1 LNWKFKAIIQILVDK
16 LPPGLSYSLYYYIQ
30 RKFGELQKT
39 NPLNDLNR
47 SIEIVEMIRKSNYT
61 INDKVLLEIGTGR
74 TLNIPIGL
82 WLCGA
87 RKIITIDINPYL
99 KKELVLESINWVKY
113 NEYKVRKLFNNIANQ
128 TQFNNRLRQLISVKP
143 NLNQILKLCNIDY
156 LSPANACSLNLKDKT
171 IDCQFSTDVFEHIP
185 LSILK
190 SIFIETKR
198 ILADDGLLVH
208 MIDLSDHFTHFD
220 NSITS
225 INFLQFSEK
234 QWKQWAGN
242 KFMYHNRLRA
252 SEFYKLFNEIGMQ
265 IVMKEEYIDQRAL
278 EIINRGFPL
287 DNRFAGRPPRDL
299 AISRLDVVGMF
310 S

>member
-1 LNWKFKAIIQILVDK
+1 
-16 LPPGLSYSLYYYIQ
+16 
-30 RKFGELQKT
+30 
-39 NPLNDLNR
+39 
-47 SIEIVEMIRKSNYT
+47 M
-61 INDKVLLEIGTGR
+61 GR
-74 TLNIPIGL
+74 
-82 WLCGA
+82 

-99 KKELVLESINWVKY
+99 KKELVLESVDWVRS
-113 NEYKVRKLFNNIANQ
+113 NEIKVRNLFYNIANK
-128 TQFNNRLRQLISVKP
+128 TEFNNRLRQLISSKP
-143 NLNQILKLCNIDY
+143 DLNHILKLCNIKY

-190 SIFIETKR
+190 SISLETKR
-198 ILADDGLLVH
+198 ILANDGILVH
-208 MIDLSDHFTHFD
+208 MIDLSDHFAYFD

-252 SEFYKLFNEIGMQ
+252 SEFYKLFNEIGMK

-287 DNRFAGRPPRDL
+287 DNRFAGPHPVTSQSQD
-299 AISRLDVVGMF
+299 
-310 S
+310 